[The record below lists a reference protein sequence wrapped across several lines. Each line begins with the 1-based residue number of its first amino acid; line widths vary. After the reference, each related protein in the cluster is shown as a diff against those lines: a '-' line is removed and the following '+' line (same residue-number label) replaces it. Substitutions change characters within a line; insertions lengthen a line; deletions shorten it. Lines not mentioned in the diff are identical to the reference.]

1 MNMPKTSSLLLLSV
15 ALATS
20 VIGCKPDAALQKS
33 EVIGKG
39 SKSPTD
45 VPSASLSAAAGS
57 NTESAPVGN
66 GVINGTIAF
75 SGTAPA
81 KIKIDTSMDP
91 ACSMGSSAPVY
102 TEQYAV
108 TSGKLANVYVY
119 VKDGPPAA
127 LQAGPVS
134 MQAVVLDQKGCQ
146 YQPHVI
152 ALMQGGFVE
161 FRNSDITMHNIH
173 TMPTQV
179 GNETIDISQGPTGAP
194 VHKQFARPEL
204 MIPVRCNNHPWMNAF
219 INVSSTPFFAVTD
232 ASGKF
237 SLSGLPAGTYTIA
250 AVHEKLG
257 EKDLQV
263 IVPAT
268 GTAKAEF
275 SFSMK

>member
-15 ALATS
+15 ALAAS
-20 VIGCKPDAALQKS
+20 LSGCKPDAALQKS

-45 VPSASLSAAAGS
+45 VPSASLPAAAGNS
-57 NTESAPVGN
+57 SESAPIGS
-66 GVINGTIAF
+66 GVINGTVAF
-75 SGTAPA
+75 SGPAPA

-91 ACSMGSSAPVY
+91 ACEMGSSAPVY

-108 TSGKLANVYVY
+108 ANGKLANVYVY

-127 LQAGPVS
+127 LQAGPIS
-134 MQAVVLDQKGCQ
+134 MQPVVLDQKGCQ

-152 ALMQGGFVE
+152 ALMQGGYVE

-179 GNETIDISQGPTGAP
+179 GNETIDISQGPKGAP
-194 VHKQFARPEL
+194 VRKQFARPEL

-219 INVSSTPFFAVTD
+219 INVSSTPYFAVTD
-232 ASGKF
+232 ANGHF
-237 SLSGLPAGTYTIA
+237 SLAGLPAGSYTIA

-257 EKDLQV
+257 EKDIQV
-263 IVPAT
+263 TVPAT
-268 GTAKAEF
+268 GTAKADF
-275 SFSMK
+275 SFGMK